1 MRRIPLILGLVLI
14 TGLIIHDL
22 YEFVVTNEG
31 IRYFS
36 SEPIRLAYVVLLGVA
51 GGIVAFG
58 ISRLSPESQ
67 RNLKLFALGVFGLF
81 LIGGAV
87 FTGYLF
93 WLLRTAPIIYDGAA
107 WGWVLAGF
115 ISAALAA
122 GVVSWEFSRVWTQ
135 AR

>member
-14 TGLIIHDL
+14 TGLIIQGI

-31 IRYFS
+31 IRYFLS
-36 SEPIRLAYVVLLGVA
+36 APMRLVYAVLLGVA

-58 ISRLSPESQ
+58 VSRLSPASQ
-67 RNLKLFALGVFGLF
+67 RNVKLLALGGFGLF
-81 LIGGAV
+81 LVGGAV

-93 WLLRTAPIIYDGAA
+93 YSLRTTPMVYDGAD

-115 ISAALAA
+115 ISAALTA
-122 GVVSWEFSRVWTQ
+122 GVVSWEFTRVWRQT
-135 AR
+135 R

>member
-1 MRRIPLILGLVLI
+1 MGRIPLIFGLVLI
-14 TGLIIHDL
+14 IGLIIHDI

-36 SEPIRLAYVVLLGVA
+36 SEPIRLAYVVLLGVM
-51 GGIVAFG
+51 GGIIALG
-58 ISRLSPESQ
+58 ISRLSPDSQ
-67 RNLKLFALGVFGLF
+67 RNLKLFALGGFGLF

-87 FTGYLF
+87 FMGYLF
-93 WLLRTAPIIYDGAA
+93 YSLRTAPTVHDGTA

-122 GVVSWEFSRVWTQ
+122 VVVSCEFNRVWRQ
-135 AR
+135 A